1 VAALALLAPAAAP
14 RPTAGTVAAGDSAG
28 SAGPFGGKGLFTAWD
43 ASSALRAAGK
53 VRWVAVDPSTTTDRQ
68 VGELRA
74 AGLEIM
80 VWQPL
85 ATQAGV
91 AAVRHYGA
99 AGYIAQAETPAEL
112 AAAEAVASSLTVPK
126 ALVSNNFLDR
136 YPAGWIAMPEAYE
149 NEASYISVG
158 AVVADA
164 RARGASVIVPVIGV
178 FNPATPGSVKLPASA
193 YAPSLAT
200 VATPG
205 AAAYLAEEMDAAD
218 LDAFAAAGA
227 VPAAPTSTIA
237 NTGLPTIVGTAQQG
251 QTLQATNGTWAGNP
265 TAFTYQW
272 YVGRIAVPG
281 ATFPSYTPT
290 LADVGKRV
298 IVLVRASDGIGSAT
312 AQSDE
317 SAIVAPSGF
326 DAVTAS
332 YCCGSVTAAADG
344 ELNADLRG
352 PFPSGPTNDSAYA
365 IRLFGG
371 AFGIAGPVAVHDRLR
386 ISAGYEP
393 LATLPVL
400 QVYDVPGALVYGL
413 YVDSSLGLHLYSP
426 PGGLR
431 ATSIDRPVGVRVP
444 LDSDRTQPLDVVVT
458 AEANSAVTVAV
469 GGVVRVR
476 VGGLEGATTGSQ
488 QLLRVGIIGYGG
500 GRNTA
505 TEVSVLHSGVSATSV
520 PRQAARLTR
529 PVSAVPKASS
539 RGRVAKP
546 RPRPAP

>member
-1 VAALALLAPAAAP
+1 GAFRTSSGRCRIGASAVQSASVIGFPSTVISSVPVPRLGSLGMRSLCPGPARRRACHGNVGHVAATLRRPRGAARRCWKVAATAAALAVAALALLAPAAAP

-193 YAPSLAT
+193 YA
-200 VATPG
+200 
-205 AAAYLAEEMDAAD
+205 
-218 LDAFAAAGA
+218 
-227 VPAAPTSTIA
+227 
-237 NTGLPTIVGTAQQG
+237 
-251 QTLQATNGTWAGNP
+251 
-265 TAFTYQW
+265 
-272 YVGRIAVPG
+272 
-281 ATFPSYTPT
+281 
-290 LADVGKRV
+290 
-298 IVLVRASDGIGSAT
+298 
-312 AQSDE
+312 
-317 SAIVAPSGF
+317 
-326 DAVTAS
+326 
-332 YCCGSVTAAADG
+332 
-344 ELNADLRG
+344 
-352 PFPSGPTNDSAYA
+352 
-365 IRLFGG
+365 
-371 AFGIAGPVAVHDRLR
+371 
-386 ISAGYEP
+386 
-393 LATLPVL
+393 
-400 QVYDVPGALVYGL
+400 
-413 YVDSSLGLHLYSP
+413 
-426 PGGLR
+426 
-431 ATSIDRPVGVRVP
+431 
-444 LDSDRTQPLDVVVT
+444 
-458 AEANSAVTVAV
+458 
-469 GGVVRVR
+469 
-476 VGGLEGATTGSQ
+476 
-488 QLLRVGIIGYGG
+488 
-500 GRNTA
+500 
-505 TEVSVLHSGVSATSV
+505 
-520 PRQAARLTR
+520 
-529 PVSAVPKASS
+529 
-539 RGRVAKP
+539 
-546 RPRPAP
+546 